1 MHERNDTHDMHD
13 STQILS
19 FISTY
24 RFFGGNRSAMSSKE
38 SGAERLRKSKERR
51 KEVSRETS
59 RRCRENSKGR
69 RISERSPFPSRMAK
83 KRKIDDVR
91 EKLPKTPE
99 KKATVLTSLIN
110 SPQTRKLLEESG
122 VILSEEEQSQF
133 KLFCAVINDATSAI
147 TSEK

>member
-1 MHERNDTHDMHD
+1 
-13 STQILS
+13 
-19 FISTY
+19 
-24 RFFGGNRSAMSSKE
+24 MSSKK
-38 SGAERLRKSKERR
+38 SGAERLRKSKERK

-83 KRKIDDVR
+83 KQKIDDVR

-99 KKATVLTSLIN
+99 KKAAVLTSLIN

-122 VILSEEEQSQF
+122 VIL
-133 KLFCAVINDATSAI
+133 
-147 TSEK
+147 